1 MWFKWQCCSYSQKLS
16 RAYEWDA
23 VFELQCVQSEASG
36 SFGNSVTAWNWSL
49 SATLVEQ
56 VKSEN
61 NYQGSVVPSN
71 CVKPL
76 NMPALQL
83 ADIVCNCLKW
93 DSAQNKEQHCFP
105 LKCLES
111 CKKLGSLLHAF
122 KTLLIF
128 SASIGW
134 IAYSTYLV
142 SSWHIAGN
150 GSNLAQCSGLSL

>member
-1 MWFKWQCCSYSQKLS
+1 MFKWQCCSYSQKPS
-16 RAYEWDA
+16 RLYECNA
-23 VFELQCVQSEASG
+23 VFELQCVQPEASG

-61 NYQGSVVPSN
+61 NYQGSVALSN

-83 ADIVCNCLKW
+83 ADIACNCLKW

-111 CKKLGSLLHAF
+111 CKNRVVYHMPLKSYSFSVQALSE
-122 KTLLIF
+122 LLIQ
-128 SASIGW
+128 
-134 IAYSTYLV
+134 
-142 SSWHIAGN
+142 HI
-150 GSNLAQCSGLSL
+150 QCPPDI